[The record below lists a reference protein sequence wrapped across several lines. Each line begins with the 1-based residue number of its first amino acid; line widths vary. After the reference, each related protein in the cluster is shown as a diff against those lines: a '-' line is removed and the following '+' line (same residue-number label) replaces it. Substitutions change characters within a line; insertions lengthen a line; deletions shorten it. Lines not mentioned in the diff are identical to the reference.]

1 MTKKSKI
8 RELKERFEKT
18 LKEAAKIM
26 GTQAGNLSRNEYNR
40 ICVDCG
46 IEGRLNKE
54 ELNFIGGYKE
64 ALELL
69 KQSGKVQTHLP
80 KILIFDIETAPME
93 SYHWGLWDQNIGLNM
108 VKEDWTV
115 LSWAAK
121 WAGSN
126 EVIYSDV
133 RDQKDLRD
141 DKKILKEIWKL
152 LDEADITVTQNGISF
167 DHRKLNARF
176 IQHGMKP
183 PSSCKMLDTKRM
195 AKRHFGFTSN
205 KLEYMTD
212 KLCTKYK
219 KLKHA
224 KFGGFS
230 LWKEC
235 MNRNLEAW
243 EEMEEYN
250 RYDVL
255 SLEELFF
262 KLLPWDNQVDFN
274 TYIDNCEMH
283 ICTCGSIH
291 QTKKGFHYT
300 RTGKYQKYICKSCGK
315 ESRNRKNLLSKEKRL
330 NTIRSKSYR

>member
-1 MTKKSKI
+1 MQI
-8 RELKERFEKT
+8 RQIRDRFKKT
-18 LKEAAKIM
+18 LKQAAKIF
-26 GTQAGNLSRNEYNR
+26 GCEAGDLKRDEYIR

-46 IEGRLNKE
+46 IEDRLNKE
-54 ELNFIGGYKE
+54 EINALGGFKQ
-64 ALELL
+64 AKELL
-69 KQSGKVQTHLP
+69 IETKQIKKHLP

-93 SYHWGLWDQNIGLNM
+93 SYHWGLWDQTIGLNM

-121 WAGSN
+121 WAGSE
-126 EVIYSDV
+126 EVMYMDV

-141 DKKILKEIWKL
+141 DKKILKGIWDL

-183 PSSCKMLDTKRM
+183 PSSCRMLDTKRM
-195 AKRHFGFTSN
+195 AKKHFGFTSN

-235 MNRNLEAW
+235 MNGNPEAW
-243 EEMEEYN
+243 QEMEDYN

-262 KLLPWDNQVDFN
+262 KMLPWDNQVDFN
-274 TYIDNCEMH
+274 TYLDNCEMH
-283 ICTCGSIH
+283 ICTCGSVD
-291 QTKKGFHYT
+291 TVKKGFHYT
-300 RTGKYQKYICKSCGK
+300 RTGKYQKFVCKSCGK
-315 ESRNRKNLLSKEKRL
+315 ESRDRTNLLDKEKRK